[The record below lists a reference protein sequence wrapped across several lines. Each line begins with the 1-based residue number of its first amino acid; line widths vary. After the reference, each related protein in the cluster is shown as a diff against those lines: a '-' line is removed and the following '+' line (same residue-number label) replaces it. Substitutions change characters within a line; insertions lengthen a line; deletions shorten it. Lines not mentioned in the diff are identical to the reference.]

1 MDLPTAAGGGG
12 GVVGRSGRQG
22 STEKEKAREQAT
34 SAGAF
39 LHAVS
44 YWCRVSP
51 QFAQRFPQG
60 GDGAKGC

>member
-1 MDLPTAAGGGG
+1 MDLPTA
-12 GVVGRSGRQG
+12 GRGWGERRQG
-22 STEKEKAREQAT
+22 LTEKEKAREQAT

-51 QFAQRFPQG
+51 PFAQRFPLG
-60 GDGAKGC
+60 GEGAKGS